1 MQDCPF
7 AGKRGEYYLGYF
19 GRETR
24 TAWPFELYKAELADG
39 MKFTVDVIDTWNMT
53 ITPIDDTFEVKR
65 RDSYIFVDKD
75 GRDVP
80 LPGRPYMAVRIQ
92 RHR

>member
-1 MQDCPF
+1 
-7 AGKRGEYYLGYF
+7 
-19 GRETR
+19 
-24 TAWPFELYKAELADG
+24 